1 MPEND
6 ASLKRGA
13 ARMRELATE
22 DRAKREALEEEL
34 SAGLGRTPAA
44 IDKLTINAIAATQ
57 VRALRLRQAGRSDLE
72 ERRLL
77 TQLLR
82 TSGLRPA
89 PASAP
94 APLTI
99 AQQLAAA
106 GYAPPTENGISSEF
120 DDGDG
125 GEEPSGE
132 AALSEAESETGAV
145 A

>member
-99 AQQLAAA
+99 AQRLAAA
-106 GYAPPTENGISSEF
+106 GYAPPPENGISSEF
-120 DDGDG
+120 DDG